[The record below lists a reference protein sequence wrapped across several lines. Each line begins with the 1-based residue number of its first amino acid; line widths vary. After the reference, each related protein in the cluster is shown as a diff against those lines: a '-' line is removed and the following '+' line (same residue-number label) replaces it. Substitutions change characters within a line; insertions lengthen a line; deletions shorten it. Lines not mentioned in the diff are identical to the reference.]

1 MEERQE
7 LEEQVQEVEMTAS
20 EKEGENVENPAS
32 KNKADYRILD
42 FKISPTG
49 KFCALK
55 ISSHTD
61 AGDEYNE
68 LVVLNIQAGKK
79 VYDYREASIT
89 HYEWHPVYNKL
100 LYIGVLSGLNAV
112 DIGDEGSK
120 NLLEGVVKH
129 SVLFLEYFH
138 FSPKGKSAGYLLRDI
153 SVIPASAEL
162 EEKNIRDI
170 ILDEEKAQLL
180 FYEKAEISE
189 RIEGLGR
196 SWNWLDD
203 DQLIFNYQDEIFVKD
218 VVWGTKKGVGKHEE
232 FVMDFIPI
240 KKKVVIISVDY
251 KNLLTRDGNFNVF
264 LLDTEKEKI
273 SPVEIGGDFIPE
285 MVPLGSLL
293 IFNRK
298 KENCFVISSFDLDD
312 NIEKFLTPEDHICK
326 FPKIWK
332 NSIYFLR
339 YTGDDI
345 ELCTMN
351 AMGED
356 GKMILKLNDFLESA
370 SHI

>member
-7 LEEQVQEVEMTAS
+7 LVEKVHEDEIVTSENEV
-20 EKEGENVENPAS
+20 KETETPVLE

-55 ISSHTD
+55 VSSHTD

-68 LVVLNIQAGKK
+68 LVVLNIPAGKK
-79 VYDYREASIT
+79 VYNYREASIT

-100 LYIGVLSGLNAV
+100 LYVGVLSGLNAV
-112 DIGDEGSK
+112 DINDEGSK

-203 DQLIFNYQDEIFVKD
+203 DQLIYNYQDEILVKD

-232 FVMDFIPI
+232 FVMDFIPTR
-240 KKKVVIISVDY
+240 KKVIIISVDY
-251 KNLLTRDGNFNVF
+251 KNLLTREGNFNVF
-264 LLDTEKEKI
+264 LLDIEKEKI
-273 SPVEIGGDFIPE
+273 VPVEIGGEFIPE
-285 MVPLGSLL
+285 MLPLGSLL

-298 KENCFVISSFDLDD
+298 KDNSYIISSFDLDD
-312 NIEKFLTPEDHICK
+312 NIERSLTPEDRICK
-326 FPKIWK
+326 FPRVWK
-332 NSIYFLR
+332 NNIFFLR
-339 YTGDDI
+339 YVGEDI

-351 AMGED
+351 PMGED
-356 GKMILKLNDFLESA
+356 LKITLKINDFLETE
-370 SHI
+370 

>member
-1 MEERQE
+1 MEEKQE
-7 LEEQVQEVEMTAS
+7 LEGKVQQGEITAS
-20 EKEGENVENPAS
+20 ENEEGSPEIPVSE
-32 KNKADYRILD
+32 KNKADFRILD

-49 KFCALK
+49 KFCVFK

-61 AGDEYNE
+61 AGDEYNQ
-68 LVVLNIQAGKK
+68 LLVLNIHTGKT
-79 VYDYREASIT
+79 VYDYREASVT
-89 HYEWHPVYNKL
+89 HFEWHPVYNKL
-100 LYIGVLSGLNAV
+100 LYVGVLSGLNAV
-112 DIGDEGSK
+112 DINEDGSR

-170 ILDEEKAQLL
+170 LLDEEKAQLL

-203 DQLIFNYQDEIFVKD
+203 DQLIYNYQDEIFIKD
-218 VVWGTKKGVGKHEE
+218 VVWGTKKGVGRHEE
-232 FVMDFIPI
+232 FVMDFIPSR
-240 KKKVVIISVDY
+240 KKVVIISVDY

-264 LLDTEKEKI
+264 ILDIEKEKI
-273 SPVEIGGDFIPE
+273 TPVDIGGDFIPE
-285 MVPLGSLL
+285 MVPMGSLL

-298 KENCFVISSFDLDD
+298 RENSFVISSFDLDD
-312 NIEKFLTPEDHICK
+312 NIEKSLTPEDHICK

-332 NSIYFLR
+332 NNIYYLH
-339 YTGDDI
+339 YSGDDI
-345 ELCTMN
+345 ELCSMN
-351 AMGED
+351 PMGED
-356 GKMILKLNDFLESA
+356 VKTILKLNDFLEKE
-370 SHI
+370 

>member
-1 MEERQE
+1 MEEKQE
-7 LEEQVQEVEMTAS
+7 LEKKTQDDETTAS
-20 EKEGENVENPAS
+20 ENIGENPEIPAQE

-49 KFCALK
+49 KFCVFK

-61 AGDEYNE
+61 AGDEYNQ
-68 LVVLNIQAGKK
+68 LLVLNVKAGKK

-89 HYEWHPVYNKL
+89 HFEWHPVYDKL
-100 LYIGVLSGLNAV
+100 LYVGVLSGLNAV
-112 DIGDEGSK
+112 DISEEGSK

-170 ILDEEKAQLL
+170 LLDEEKAQLL

-203 DQLIFNYQDEIFVKD
+203 DQLIYNYQDEIFIKD
-218 VVWGTKKGVGKHEE
+218 IVWGTKKGVGKHEE
-232 FVMDFIPI
+232 FVMDFVPSR
-240 KKKVVIISVDY
+240 KKVVIVSLDY
-251 KNLLTRDGNFNVF
+251 KNLLTQEGNFNVF
-264 LLDTEKEKI
+264 LLDIEKEKI
-273 SPVEIGGDFIPE
+273 SPVEIKGDFIPE
-285 MVPLGSLL
+285 MVPLEQLL
-293 IFNRK
+293 IFNRRK
-298 KENCFVISSFDLDD
+298 DNRFIISSFDLDD
-312 NIEKFLTPEDHICK
+312 NIEKALTPEDQICK

-339 YTGDDI
+339 YSGEDI
-345 ELCTMN
+345 EICSMN
-351 AMGED
+351 PMGEAV
-356 GKMILKLNDFLESA
+356 KTILKLNDFLESE
-370 SHI
+370 